1 MPATEKPGDIRSL
14 NLCEAQLKLV
24 EELQTLGKP
33 IVLVFLFGRP
43 RIIRTIEPLASA
55 IVNAYL
61 PGDYGSSALV
71 DLLYGEENF
80 SGKLPYTF
88 PKYDGVMEHY
98 DYVNAE
104 TLSGKT
110 NKNDAIDPQWPFGF
124 GMSYT
129 SYSYSNL
136 SLSKTSMVGE
146 NDSIIAKITVSNNGK
161 IAGKEVV
168 QWFISDEY
176 ASISPANKKLKHFE
190 KIDLLPN
197 QTKTI
202 EFVIHPSD
210 LKFVGENNEWIL
222 EKGNFIISVENFKS
236 TFNLD

>member
-1 MPATEKPGDIRSL
+1 M
-14 NLCEAQLKLV
+14 
-24 EELQTLGKP
+24 
-33 IVLVFLFGRP
+33 
-43 RIIRTIEPLASA
+43 
-55 IVNAYL
+55 
-61 PGDYGSSALV
+61 

-124 GMSYT
+124 GLSYT
-129 SYSYSNL
+129 SYTYSNL

-168 QWFISDEY
+168 QWFITDEY
-176 ASISPANKKLKHFE
+176 ASISPANKKLKYFE
-190 KIDLLPN
+190 KISLLPN

-222 EKGNFIISVENFKS
+222 EKEILLFLLKILKITSV
-236 TFNLD
+236 